1 MRGRDRKTLCWP
13 SLKIPSL
20 SVLLRLVLGKGK
32 RMNCYIIIYQNCI
45 MYHVRSTTFLVPR
58 TYGVLLDYYSYCRV
72 VGTQTTLRN
81 ATWAAR
87 VENGAKMFDEYT
99 FD

>member
-45 MYHVRSTTFLVPR
+45 MYHVPRSSYRVPTEYSWTTP
-58 TYGVLLDYYSYCRV
+58 T
-72 VGTQTTLRN
+72 
-81 ATWAAR
+81 
-87 VENGAKMFDEYT
+87 VE
-99 FD
+99 